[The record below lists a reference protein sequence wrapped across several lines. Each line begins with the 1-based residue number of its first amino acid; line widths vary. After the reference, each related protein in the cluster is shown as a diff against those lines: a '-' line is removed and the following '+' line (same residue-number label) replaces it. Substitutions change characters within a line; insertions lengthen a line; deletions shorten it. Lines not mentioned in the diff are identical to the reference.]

1 MDFYNEEY
9 GKYIDLVGYLYPE
22 LDLKFTEEEAI
33 EVDFKVIDDKENNEG
48 GLLNE

>member
-1 MDFYNEEY
+1 MDFYSEEY
-9 GKYIDLVGYLYPE
+9 GKYIDLVGYLYPD

-33 EVDFKVIDDKENNEG
+33 EVDFKVIDEENNEG